1 MINRP
6 EDRIAMLLRKSER
19 LEAENTALKEQ
30 VAQWETEY
38 NGCSTLLNNA
48 ERTIETLE
56 ETIAQQAERIVEL
69 NKECNSHYETCQQ
82 QAEAIRLKDAALDW
96 CIGEFNLRLDDIDLS
111 QETIRVLSARHI
123 QPSPEHLEAWYKSMV
138 GEPVAWNYEL
148 TEEAFVRL
156 SVAGINV
163 DTPLHAIKPFPFKG
177 V

>member
-1 MINRP
+1 MNP
-6 EDRIAMLLRKSER
+6 KAMQQEIES
-19 LEAENTALKEQ
+19 LKEQ
-30 VAQWETEY
+30 LAQLRIEADFNFEQYQDAGRLMFELKEVTE
-38 NGCSTLLNNA
+38 
-48 ERTIETLE
+48 
-56 ETIAQQAERIVEL
+56 
-69 NKECNSHYETCQQ
+69 Q

-111 QETIRVLSARHI
+111 QETISVLSARHI
-123 QPSPEHLEAWYKSMV
+123 QPSPVHLEAWYKSMV

-177 V
+177 E

>member
-1 MINRP
+1 MNMTTVPSNQIK
-6 EDRIAMLLRKSER
+6 AMQHEVES
-19 LEAENTALKEQ
+19 LKEQ

-56 ETIAQQAERIVEL
+56 ETIA
-69 NKECNSHYETCQQ
+69 Q